1 MSESSP
7 MQSRA
12 SRVSDRVA
20 GLPGDFSLVN
30 RIDHVAILVRDG
42 DSAITYFRDGLKLKL
57 VHDETLS
64 HTNSRLIYLDAGN
77 SFVQLVQPVG
87 PGSLADHLA
96 ERGEGLHHVCFETED
111 IQSVLDVLPGESG
124 SVIFQGG
131 RGRRSCF
138 LAHNPNRAKVEFTER
153 EPLSSAVDNSH

>member
-7 MQSRA
+7 MQSSA
-12 SRVSDRVA
+12 SQVTNVFT
-20 GLPGDFSLVN
+20 GLPDDFFPVN

-42 DSAITYFRDGLKLKL
+42 DRAINYFRDSLNLRL
-57 VHDETLS
+57 MHDETLS

-111 IQSVLDVLPGESG
+111 IQSVLDVLPGESD
-124 SVIFQGG
+124 SAIFQGG

-138 LAHNPNRAKVEFTER
+138 LAHNPNGAKLEFTER
-153 EPLSSAVDNSH
+153 ESLASAVDTSK